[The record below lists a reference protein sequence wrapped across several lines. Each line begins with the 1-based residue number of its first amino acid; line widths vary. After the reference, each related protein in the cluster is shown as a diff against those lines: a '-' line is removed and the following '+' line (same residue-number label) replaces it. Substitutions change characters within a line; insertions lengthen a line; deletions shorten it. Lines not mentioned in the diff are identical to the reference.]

1 MQMTAMDELILDGL
15 TAEEGFIFQY
25 SNIPATKPINS
36 EFKIKHTYI
45 DIWNNATMSGH
56 HASIEGQPYD
66 ISHEKQ
72 VRIYELLAK
81 NFKSLIDLSLAQRN
95 PKIDIDC
102 EIVMLL
108 KIESVCI
115 HLDASMLPR
124 EDWTIVDAVVRSI
137 IRIIK
142 E

>member
-1 MQMTAMDELILDGL
+1 MIMTEMDELILDGL

-25 SNIPATKPINS
+25 SKKSTKTAQS
-36 EFKIKHTYI
+36 KIEDTYI

-56 HASIEGQPYD
+56 NAMIDGVSYDMPYSKLVSIYD
-66 ISHEKQ
+66 ILS
-72 VRIYELLAK
+72 R
-81 NFKSLIDLSLAQRN
+81 NFKPLIELSLAQKN
-95 PKIDIDC
+95 PKEDV
-102 EIVMLL
+102 EIEMVLLL

-124 EDWTIVDAVVRSI
+124 EDWTIVDAVVKSI